1 MNFEILCE
9 TYDKVLSSNY
19 LVIKTSL
26 EEANKELVPIISRF
40 KEQRYTLNSKVYEKL
55 KVDLE
60 KGCVMPPLTIAFKS
74 SKKIKDYMEYIQNNI
89 SSAFVL
95 DGIQRLNTI
104 KRIFTENPSF
114 VSETPIFVN
123 VLIADSMDKLL
134 YRMVTLNNGQKP
146 MSTRHQIEILAS
158 SLYKFETLPIII
170 QSEKEQKQDGK
181 QEFSFT
187 KENIIKAYMSFISN
201 SYNLDNQKIIDEKM
215 DELITNK
222 IIDAN
227 LPMRNIEFND
237 VINLISRFSAEP
249 ILYKWFSNNNNMMG
263 FCSSINKMFNF
274 ISGLNNEAMIA
285 FCEKMDVAISE
296 IKRSK
301 INLGSFRRKSVNH
314 AILNAERF
322 IDASSDEILFE
333 ISDF

>member
-74 SKKIKDYMEYIQNNI
+74 SEKIKDYMKYIQNNI
-89 SSAFVL
+89 SNAFVL

-114 VSETPIFVN
+114 ASETPIFVN

-237 VINLISRFSAEP
+237 VINLISRFSTEP
-249 ILYKWFSNNNNMMG
+249 NLYKWFSNNNNMMG

-274 ISGLNNEAMIA
+274 ISGLNNEAMTA
-285 FCEKMDVAISE
+285 FCEKIDVAISE

>member
-9 TYDKVLSSNY
+9 TYDKVLSSKY

-26 EEANKELVPIISRF
+26 EEASRELVPIINRF

-55 KVDLE
+55 KADLE
-60 KGCVMPPLTIAFKS
+60 KGCIMPPLTIAFKS
-74 SKKIKDYMEYIQNNI
+74 SEAIKDYALYIEKNI
-89 SSAFVL
+89 SAAFIL

-104 KRIFTENPSF
+104 KRIFAENPSF
-114 VSETPIFVN
+114 TSDTPIFVN
-123 VLIADSMDKLL
+123 ILIADSMDKLL

-187 KENIIKAYMSFISN
+187 KENIIKAYLSFISN

-227 LPMRNIEFND
+227 LPIRNIEFTD
-237 VINLISRFSAEP
+237 VINLISRFSKEP
-249 ILYKWFSNNNNMMG
+249 KLYKWFSNNNNMMG
-263 FCSSINKMFNF
+263 FCSAIYKEYAF
-274 ISGLNNEAMIA
+274 IEALNSSEMLQ
-285 FCEKMDVAISE
+285 FCDKIDKAISE

-301 INLGSFRRKSVNH
+301 INLGSFRRKTVNYAFIH
-314 AILNAERF
+314 ILRF
-322 IDASSDEILFE
+322 INAPHEDFLFE
-333 ISDF
+333 IGDF